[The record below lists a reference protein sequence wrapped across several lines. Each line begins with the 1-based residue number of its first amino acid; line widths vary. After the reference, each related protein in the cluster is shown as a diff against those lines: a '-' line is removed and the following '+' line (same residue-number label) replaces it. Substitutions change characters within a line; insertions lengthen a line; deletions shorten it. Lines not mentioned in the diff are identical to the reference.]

1 MPVGASVVLGGRP
14 GGARMDARPDIDALD
29 SDALGDGPE
38 VDLEDDPLES
48 ATEAVRE
55 AARNALVAAE
65 SAADTTLAAGEAA
78 AATAEV
84 GRHARVATATAVA
97 AAASSTA
104 QLAVRTAAAV
114 EAEAIA
120 TGVDIATSAETA
132 RDTIASELPDDAD
145 LHEAQEAATAVAS
158 AVAEEIVTRS
168 KATADAAT
176 VVANAVTAAAEAA
189 FLAAQ
194 SAAATVELAADMAAA
209 SGRVVADSSA
219 ATQAATDVVVT
230 STSNAVDQSERL
242 RFASMRRVRLAR
254 DPLVTAL
261 HQAVVRSEL
270 RLHYQPIYQMKT
282 GALAAVEAL
291 LRWQHPVRG
300 LLAPAEF
307 LHIAESP
314 DLVDPVGDWV
324 LNAAVAQAQAWSRA
338 MGDQA
343 PKIWVNISCEQLGNE
358 HLVGVVASA
367 FSNSGLAASS
377 IGIEVTERQLIRQDD
392 EAIADLEALRELGVS
407 LAVDDFGTGYAS
419 LDYLRRFTF
428 DEIKIDRSFV
438 SGLGQDPTDT
448 AVTSSIIALGQ
459 SLNLAVVAEGVETQD
474 QHDQLRHLGCAMAQG
489 YLMHRPAPPEAIRDL
504 PSGQPL

>member
-1 MPVGASVVLGGRP
+1 MAAVPDV
-14 GGARMDARPDIDALD
+14 DPDIVPDVDDISPAD
-29 SDALGDGPE
+29 PPESPE
-38 VDLEDDPLES
+38 VASAADPLE
-48 ATEAVRE
+48 ATTEAAE
-55 AARNALVAAE
+55 AAASDARAAAE
-65 SAADTTLAAGEAA
+65 SASDTTLAAGEAA

-84 GRHARVATATAVA
+84 ARHARVATATAVA

-104 QLAVRTAAAV
+104 QLAVCTAAAV

-132 RDTIASELPDDAD
+132 RDTIASELPHDAD
-145 LHEAQEAATAVAS
+145 PHEAQEAATAVAS

-176 VVANAVTAAAEAA
+176 VVANAVTAAAEAV

-194 SAAATVELAADMAAA
+194 TTAATVELAADMAAA

-219 ATQAATDVVVT
+219 ATQAATDVVVM
-230 STSNAVDQSERL
+230 STSNVVDEAERL
-242 RFASMRRVRLAR
+242 RFESLRRVRLAR
-254 DPLVTAL
+254 DPLVTAV

-270 RLHYQPIYQMKT
+270 CLHYQPIYEMES

-291 LRWQHPVRG
+291 LRWQHPTRG

-324 LNAAVAQAQAWSRA
+324 LNAAIAQAQAWSRA
-338 MGDQA
+338 MGDRA

-367 FSNSGLAASS
+367 LSRSGLAASS

-392 EAIADLEALRELGVS
+392 EAVADLEALRDLGVS

-448 AVTSSIIALGQ
+448 AVTSSIIALGR

-474 QHDQLRHLGCAMAQG
+474 QHDQLRELGCAMAQG
-489 YLMHRPAPPEAIRDL
+489 YLMHRPAPPDAIRDL
-504 PSGQPL
+504 PGGQAI

>member
-1 MPVGASVVLGGRP
+1 MAPV
-14 GGARMDARPDIDALD
+14 PDIDPQAAAPD
-29 SDALGDGPE
+29 VDAESDPFQA
-38 VDLEDDPLES
+38 
-48 ATEAVRE
+48 ATEAARD
-55 AARNALVAAE
+55 AADDARAAAE

-84 GRHARVATATAVA
+84 ARHARVATATAVA
-97 AAASSTA
+97 ATASATA
-104 QLAVRTAAAV
+104 QLAMRTAAAV

-120 TGVDIATSAETA
+120 TGVDIASSAEAA

-145 LHEAQEAATAVAS
+145 PHEAREAATAVAS

-168 KATADAAT
+168 KATADAAE
-176 VVANAVTAAAEAA
+176 VVANAVTAAADAA

-219 ATQAATDVVVT
+219 ATQAATDVAVT
-230 STSNAVDQSERL
+230 STANVLLQAERL
-242 RFASMRRVRLAR
+242 GFASMRRVRLAR

-261 HQAVVRSEL
+261 HQALVRSEL
-270 RLHYQPIYQMKT
+270 RLHYQPIYQMET

-291 LRWQHPVRG
+291 LRWQHPTRG

-307 LHIAESP
+307 LHVAESP

-324 LNAAVAQAQAWSRA
+324 LNAAVGQALAWSRTL
-338 MGDQA
+338 GDRA
-343 PKIWVNISCEQLGNE
+343 PKIWVDISCEQLGNE

-367 FSNSGLAASS
+367 LSHSGLAASS

-392 EAIADLEALRELGVS
+392 EAIADLEALRDLGVT

-504 PSGQPL
+504 PADQPT